1 MLKNQPSKRIASIA
15 IAIGLVGCSAP
26 SNPNAQTEKGNRPLV
41 IATHSILCD
50 LTKQI
55 AANTVDLKCLVQ
67 AGADPHVY
75 QATPEDRKAIEQAKL
90 ILYGGYN
97 FEPSLIRL
105 IQATSNPAPKV
116 AVDEIAVPNPEKL
129 EEDGET
135 VTDPHVWHN
144 AQNGIQMAKVI
155 SDRLSQLQPE
165 QAKIYAE
172 NTQKITSELTQID
185 TWIKSQIATI
195 PPESRQLVTTHDA
208 LGYYS
213 KAYGI
218 PVIGALEGISTDE
231 APTAARVS
239 ALVKD
244 IKKAKVPTI
253 FAEATLNPKLIQSV
267 AREANV
273 KVSEQELYADGLGE
287 TGSEG
292 ETYQKMLTANTCA
305 IVDGLGGKCTP
316 LN

>member
-1 MLKNQPSKRIASIA
+1 MLKNQASKRIASIA
-15 IAIGLVGCSAP
+15 LAIGLVGCSAP
-26 SNPNAQTEKGNRPLV
+26 SNPNPQTGNGNRPLV
-41 IATHSILCD
+41 IATHRVLCD

-55 AANTVDLKCLVQ
+55 AADSVDLKCLIQ
-67 AGADPHVY
+67 PGTDPHVY

-116 AVDEIAVPNPEKL
+116 AVDELAVPNPQKF

-155 SDRLSQLQPE
+155 SDRLSKLQPE
-165 QAKIYAE
+165 QAKLYAE

-195 PPESRQLVTTHDA
+195 PPASRKLVTTHDA

-218 PVIGALEGISTDE
+218 PVIGALEGISTEE

-244 IKKAKVPTI
+244 IKRAKVPAI

-273 KVSEQELYADGLGE
+273 KVSDQELYADGLGE

>member
-1 MLKNQPSKRIASIA
+1 MLKNQGSKRIASIA

-26 SNPNAQTEKGNRPLV
+26 STPNAQTEKGNRPLV

-67 AGADPHVY
+67 AGTDPHVY

-97 FEPSLIRL
+97 FEPSLIKL

-155 SDRLSQLQPE
+155 SDRLSKLQPD

-172 NTQKITSELTQID
+172 NTNKITSELTQID

-213 KAYGI
+213 KAYEI

-267 AREANV
+267 AREAKV
-273 KVSEQELYADGLGE
+273 KVSDQELYADGLGE

>member
-1 MLKNQPSKRIASIA
+1 MLKNQASKRIASIA
-15 IAIGLVGCSAP
+15 IAIGLAGCSAP
-26 SNPNAQTEKGNRPLV
+26 STPNAQTEKGNRPLV

-67 AGADPHVY
+67 AGTDPHVY

-97 FEPSLIRL
+97 FEPSLIKL

-165 QAKIYAE
+165 QAKLYAE
-172 NTQKITSELTQID
+172 NTNKITSELTQID

-213 KAYGI
+213 KAYEI

-267 AREANV
+267 AREAKV
-273 KVSEQELYADGLGE
+273 KVSDQQLYADGLGE

>member
-1 MLKNQPSKRIASIA
+1 MLKNQASKRIASIA
-15 IAIGLVGCSAP
+15 IAIGLAGCSAP
-26 SNPNAQTEKGNRPLV
+26 STPNAQTEKGNRPLV

-67 AGADPHVY
+67 AGTDPHVY

-97 FEPSLIRL
+97 FEPSLIKL

-155 SDRLSQLQPE
+155 GDRLSKLQPE
-165 QAKIYAE
+165 QAKLYTE
-172 NTQKITSELTQID
+172 NTNKITSELTQID

-213 KAYGI
+213 KAYEI

-267 AREANV
+267 AREAKV
-273 KVSEQELYADGLGE
+273 KVSDQQLYADGLGE

-305 IVDGLGGKCTP
+305 IVDGLGGNCTP

>member
-1 MLKNQPSKRIASIA
+1 MLKNQASKRIASIA
-15 IAIGLVGCSAP
+15 IAIGLAGCSAP
-26 SNPNAQTEKGNRPLV
+26 STPNAQTEKGNRPLV

-67 AGADPHVY
+67 AGTDPHVY

-97 FEPSLIRL
+97 FEPSLIKL

-165 QAKIYAE
+165 QAKLYAE
-172 NTQKITSELTQID
+172 NTNKITSELTQID

-213 KAYGI
+213 KAYEI

-267 AREANV
+267 AREAKV
-273 KVSEQELYADGLGE
+273 KVSDQELYADGLGE

>member
-129 EEDGET
+129 EEDGGT

>member
-1 MLKNQPSKRIASIA
+1 MLKNQGSKRIASIA

-26 SNPNAQTEKGNRPLV
+26 STPNAQTEKGNRPLV

-67 AGADPHVY
+67 AGTDPHVY

-97 FEPSLIRL
+97 FEPSLIKL

-165 QAKIYAE
+165 QAKLYAE
-172 NTQKITSELTQID
+172 NTNKITSELTQID

-213 KAYGI
+213 KAYEI

-267 AREANV
+267 AREAKV
-273 KVSEQELYADGLGE
+273 KVSDQELYADGLGE